1 MAADRHAHRRL
12 AAWGPLAL
20 GILLLFGM
28 HLRSVYLL
36 ETEVVQPFAADAG
49 EYYLYAHNLRH
60 HGVYSRDPRGLTE
73 NRGSVAPDAVRSPGY
88 PLFIALFM
96 GDAPPRAVLGRVLFA
111 QAVLSTLAAGLAYVL
126 FRRLLGEG
134 WGLAAAALTALSPHL
149 VVVSGYLLTETLFLF
164 LLLAAGLAL
173 AALAETPGWRSGLL
187 LGALLAAASLVRPSL
202 QYFPLVIALWA
213 CLRYGRPQ
221 GVRAAAAIALGFVLV
236 TAPWWA
242 RNLSAFGRLSDN
254 TLMIGSV
261 HHGIYPGFMYNR
273 QPETFGFPYRYD
285 PRTPEISRNLGSVL
299 EEIGGRF
306 AREPGEHAAW
316 FLVGKPMA
324 LWSWDIVQGQGDV
337 FIYPVSRSPY
347 ADDPLFQSSH
357 RWMRRLHIPLAVL
370 CGLGCLMVWLPA
382 ASRIL
387 DRRALDALRLLS
399 LVPVYFTLVHIAT
412 APFPRYSIP
421 LRPFQY
427 GMAAAAL
434 FMVWRLIAIRKSSS
448 AGAGQPS
455 ER

>member
-1 MAADRHAHRRL
+1 MRRSPYL
-12 AAWGPLAL
+12 LDWVLL
-20 GILLLFGM
+20 GLVLMGGFY
-28 HLRSVYLL
+28 LRSTALL
-36 ETEVVQPFAADAG
+36 YTEVVQPFAADAG

-60 HGVYSRDPRGLTE
+60 HGVYSRDPRGLAE
-73 NRGSVAPDAVRSPGY
+73 NFESVSPDALRSPGY
-88 PLFIALFM
+88 PFFIALFI
-96 GDAPPRAVLGRVLFA
+96 GEASPRVVLTRVLFT
-111 QAVLSTLAAGLAYVL
+111 QAVLSTLAAGLAFAL
-126 FRRLLGEG
+126 FRRLLGGG
-134 WGLAAAALTALSPHL
+134 WGLAVAALTALSPHL

-173 AALAETPGWRSGLL
+173 AALAETPGWRTGLL
-187 LGALLAAASLVRPSL
+187 LGSLLAAACLVRPSL
-202 QYFPLVIALWA
+202 QYFPLLIGLWA
-213 CLRYGRPQ
+213 GLRNGRPQ
-221 GVRAAAAIALGFVLV
+221 GVRAAAAILLGFVLV
-236 TAPWWA
+236 TAPWWG
-242 RNLSAFGRLSDN
+242 RNLAALGRLSDD
-254 TLMIGSV
+254 TLMTNSI

-285 PRTPEISRNLGSVL
+285 PRAPEISKNLGSVL
-299 EEIGGRF
+299 EEIRARF

-316 FLVGKPMA
+316 FLLGKPLA

-347 ADDPLFQSSH
+347 ADDPVFQASH

-370 CGLGCLMVWLPA
+370 GGLGCLMVWLPA
-382 ASRIL
+382 ASRIF

-399 LVPVYFTLVHIAT
+399 LVPIYFTVVHIAT

-434 FMVWRLIAIRKSSS
+434 CMLWRFIAAPKPSP
-448 AGAGQPS
+448 AGMAKLS